1 MTTLLGIDLG
11 TSSVKVTLFD
21 SGTLQLIASAAQEYP
36 VYHPRPGYAEQS
48 PADWWRALV
57 TAVRTV
63 TRSAAGPVAA
73 IGLSGQMHGL
83 VCLDEALTPA
93 YPAVI
98 WADTRATAEVTELA
112 AFQPAGQITLPGPP
126 AAGFAA
132 ATARW
137 LTHHAPDVLART
149 RVCLQPKDVMRYR
162 LTGLLSSEPSDA
174 SATWL
179 YDIAAGDWATAVA
192 GFCGLRADQL
202 PSIQPSAAPAGALTQ
217 AAAVELGLAAGIPVV
232 AGSADLPA
240 QALGHGIVNPTT
252 TLVTVG
258 TGGQV
263 FTPRAAPE
271 PDPTGRTYLFQH
283 NLPGRWYAQAAIL
296 SGGLSLRWLRDLLGL
311 RDQPDAYA
319 HLSALAAAVPAGAD
333 GLLFL
338 PYLAGERTPH
348 MDPAASG
355 LFLGLRLHH
364 TAGHLARAVMEG
376 VGFALRECLA
386 LAGTADTRILLSGG
400 VTQSATWCQ
409 ILADCWGRPVEMAT
423 RDLPRACLGAAI
435 LAGMGADIFGSALDA
450 HGRLREA
457 TTRIEPNAATAA
469 RYADRFARYQHLY
482 PLLRTEMHRLARS
495 EG

>member
-1 MTTLLGIDLG
+1 MTALLGIDLG
-11 TSSVKVTLFD
+11 TSSVKASLFD
-21 SGTLQLIASAAQEYP
+21 AGTLQLIASAAGEYP

-57 TAVRTV
+57 TAVRTI
-63 TRSAAGPVAA
+63 TRSAAGPIAA

-83 VCLDEALTPA
+83 VCLDETLTPA
-93 YPAVI
+93 CPAII
-98 WADTRATAEVTELA
+98 WADTRATAAVAELA
-112 AFQPAGQITLPGPP
+112 AFQPPDQVALPGPP

-137 LTHHAPDVLART
+137 LAYHAPDVLART
-149 RVCLQPKDVMRYR
+149 RVCLQPKDAVRYR
-162 LTGLLSSEPSDA
+162 LTGQIGSEPSDA

-179 YDIAAGDWATAVA
+179 YDIAAGHWATAVVR
-192 GFCGLRADQL
+192 FCGLRLDQL
-202 PSIQPSAAPAGALTQ
+202 PPIQPSATPAGALTR
-217 AAAVELGLAAGIPVV
+217 AAAAELGLAEGIPVV

-240 QALGHGIVNPTT
+240 QALGHGIVDPST

-296 SGGLSLRWLRDLLGL
+296 SGGLALRWLRDLLGL
-311 RDQPDAYA
+311 RERRDAYA
-319 HLSALAAAVPAGAD
+319 HLSALAAAVPAGAE

-348 MDPAASG
+348 MDPEASG

-376 VGFALRECLA
+376 VGFALRDCLA
-386 LAGTADTRILLSGG
+386 LAGTADARIVLSGG
-400 VTQSATWCQ
+400 VTQSSTWCQ
-409 ILADCWGRPVEMAT
+409 ILADCWERPLEMAT

-435 LAGMGADIFGSALDA
+435 LAGLGAGIFGSAADA
-450 HGRLREA
+450 HGRLRET
-457 TTRIEPNAATAA
+457 TTRVEPDAAAAA
-469 RYADRFARYQHLY
+469 RYAERFAQYQHLY
-482 PLLRTEMHRLARS
+482 PLLRTDMHRLTGS
-495 EG
+495 DG